1 MANTLKPILIFECA
15 NTHGGDYNLLLSMIK
30 EHGKVVY
37 EHKHIKFQP
46 LHPEKI
52 ATSSYE
58 WFGVYKELY
67 FSITQWSKI
76 LQIASMTFDGVWL
89 DLFDVYGVEVLKAN
103 LNSICGV
110 KFQASVLD
118 NQEVLDE
125 LRAVD
130 FSGKFI
136 MLNVSGYELSEI
148 QFFIDNFKKIALN
161 AEFILQIGFQS
172 YPTKL
177 ADTGLQKIAIIKAAF
192 PDYKVCVADHAN
204 AEDEMATIIPLL
216 ALPLGCAL
224 VEKHIAYDRATSKY
238 DGFSSLNVKEMQ
250 LLADRLS
257 KTSEVLNGPF
267 ISEAECKYLVKTI
280 QIPILKK
287 SINPGMLLSKNDFI
301 YRRTNKEGISYSQI
315 KEIQKKQFAVSQEL
329 AQGDSIK
336 STDFKL
342 AKVGAIVACRMKS
355 SRLKNKAILPIFGKA
370 SVERCLESMLR
381 IEGLDTVVLA
391 TSTLD
396 EDKVL
401 EKYNL
406 NGQVKFW
413 QGDPD
418 DVISRYLGAC
428 EEYGIDVI
436 VRVTADCPV
445 TSSEIAKVLLK
456 HHFETGADYTAAN
469 EFAVGTSCEI
479 YNTEALKRVISYVG
493 KANYSEYMT
502 WYMQNNKDIFKVE
515 LVDLPKDMIR
525 NYRLTLD
532 HEEDLEMFCRL
543 FEKID
548 EMSMQIT
555 LSNIFKILDENP
567 AIAEIN
573 SHISLKY
580 KTDKTLIDTLN
591 KATKIVI

>member
-1 MANTLKPILIFECA
+1 MSNALPILIFECA
-15 NTHGGDYNLLLSMIK
+15 NTHGGDYNLLINIIK

-46 LHPEKI
+46 LHPDKI
-52 ATSSYE
+52 ATSTYE
-58 WFGVYKELY
+58 WYKVYKELF
-67 FSITQWSKI
+67 FSMEQWSRAI
-76 LQIASMTFDGVWL
+76 NLASASFDSVWL
-89 DLFDVYGVEVLKAN
+89 DLFDVYGVEVLKNN
-103 LNSICGV
+103 LNSICGI

-125 LRAVD
+125 LRDVD

-136 MLNVSGYELSEI
+136 MLNISGYELSEI
-148 QFFIDNFKKIALN
+148 QFFLDNLKKIAFN

-177 ADTGLQKIAIIKAAF
+177 ADTGLQKIAIIKTAF
-192 PDYKVCVADHAN
+192 PDYKICIADHAD
-204 AEDEMATIIPLL
+204 AEDEMASIIPLL
-216 ALPLGCAL
+216 ALPLGCAA

-238 DGFSSLNVKEMQ
+238 DGYSSLHVEEMQ
-250 LLADRLS
+250 LLANRLS
-257 KTSEVLNGPF
+257 KSSDTLGGPF
-267 ISEAECKYLVKTI
+267 ISDAESQYLAKTI
-280 QIPILKK
+280 QIPILKNA
-287 SINPGMLLSKNDFI
+287 INSGMLLSKSDFI
-301 YRRTNKEGISYSQI
+301 FRRTNKLGISYSQI
-315 KEIQKKQFAVSQEL
+315 KEMQQKKFIISNTLVA
-329 AQGDSIK
+329 GDTVQ
-336 STDFKL
+336 STDFKT
-342 AKVGAIVACRMKS
+342 ARVGAIVACRMKS
-355 SRLKNKAILPIFGKA
+355 SRLKTKATLPIFGKA
-370 SVERCLESMLR
+370 SVERCLESTLK
-381 IEGLDTVVLA
+381 IQGLNEIVLA

-401 EKYNL
+401 EKYDL

-428 EEYGIDVI
+428 DKYGIDVI
-436 VRVTADCPV
+436 VRITADCPV
-445 TSSEIAKVLLK
+445 VSPEIAKILLE
-456 HHFETGADYTAAN
+456 HHFNTGADYTSAN

-515 LVDLPKDMIR
+515 IVDLPKDMIR

-532 HEEDLEMFCRL
+532 HEEDLEMFCKL
-543 FEKID
+543 FEKLD
-548 EMSMQIT
+548 EMDMQAT
-555 LSNIFKILDENP
+555 LSNIFKVLDENP
-567 AIAEIN
+567 QIAETN

-580 KTDKTLIDTLN
+580 KTDKNLIDLLN
-591 KATKIVI
+591 KATKMNI